1 MDAEIWIEYS
11 FHMTMYYSEFL
22 PVNKNI
28 KIKQSLVAHADDL
41 RTWDSAEVGGARVE
55 VKPGLRSESE
65 ANLSY
70 ITRSG
75 LKLQ

>member
-1 MDAEIWIEYS
+1 
-11 FHMTMYYSEFL
+11 MTMYWSEFL

-28 KIKQSLVAHADDL
+28 KIKPNLVAHGNNL
-41 RTWDSAEVGGARVE
+41 RTWDSAEVEGSRVE
-55 VKPGLRSESE
+55 VKPGLHSESE
-65 ANLSY
+65 ASLSY